1 MQARES
7 TLTLK
12 PEETSSEVQNRSIS
26 DPTKGQMTFKQ
37 SLKIW
42 GTVKIDFLFY
52 HQVLSYE
59 ERASHVTH
67 PVAKRLL
74 SIMSEK
80 HTNLAFSVD
89 VTSSEQLLKV
99 MKSKTVHAVQQKN
112 D

>member
-1 MQARES
+1 MAPQKELMPS
-7 TLTLK
+7 
-12 PEETSSEVQNRSIS
+12 
-26 DPTKGQMTFKQ
+26 KQ
-37 SLKIW
+37 ILKIW
-42 GTVKIDFLFY
+42 GRVQIDFLFY
-52 HQVLSYE
+52 LQVLSYE

-99 MKSKTVHAVQQKN
+99 MESKIE
-112 D
+112 